1 MCEASAY
8 ILTEDEPKLVM
19 DYVDKALPDEAGI
32 RLINIFGDQKIIR
45 GKIHS
50 LSLVD
55 HRIYIEETKPS

>member
-8 ILTEDEPKLVM
+8 VITEEEPVLLM
-19 DYVDKALPDEAGI
+19 DFVDKVLPDEAGI
-32 RLINIFGDQKIIR
+32 RLINIFGDQKIIK

-55 HRIYIEETKPS
+55 HRIYIEENKS